1 MKKTVTFIL
10 YCIFQISNMFREI
23 FTPFDSERPPRNESV
38 NYLLKFLRKFKIENF
53 CGVSIERCLYQF
65 GARPSPFLFIH
76 FRKTD
81 FNLIVEISEIAQN

>member
-1 MKKTVTFIL
+1 
-10 YCIFQISNMFREI
+10 MFREI
-23 FTPFDSERPPRNESV
+23 FTPFDSERPPRNEAV

-81 FNLIVEISEIAQN
+81 FYLIVEISEIAQN